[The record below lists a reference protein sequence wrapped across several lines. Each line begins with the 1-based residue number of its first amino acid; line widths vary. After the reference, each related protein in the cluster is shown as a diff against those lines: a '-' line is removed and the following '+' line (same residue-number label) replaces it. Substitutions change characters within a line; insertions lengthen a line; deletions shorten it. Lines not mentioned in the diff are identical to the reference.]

1 MKKHFDLKEK
11 RKEYF
16 EHQDEI
22 IDEEEDYFD
31 VNKQDFYLKK
41 DLKRKYS
48 YKRFNKENPY
58 G

>member
-41 DLKRKYS
+41 DL
-48 YKRFNKENPY
+48 
-58 G
+58 